1 MPCYVISLMRDN
13 KTNNSNSNINYNNI
27 LNNRIKKDTNN
38 LDQKFWSR
46 KQVAG
51 LLSVS
56 TMTIKR
62 YEKRGLLNPVILS
75 SRSIRYHSQDVQKLI
90 QQAEAA

>member
-13 KTNNSNSNINYNNI
+13 KTNNSNNNINYNNI

>member
-1 MPCYVISLMRDN
+1 MPCYVISLMRN
-13 KTNNSNSNINYNNI
+13 SKTNNSNNNINYNNI

-38 LDQKFWSR
+38 LELKLLSR
-46 KQVAG
+46 EQVAE

-56 TMTIKR
+56 KMTIKR
-62 YEKRGLLNPVILS
+62 FEKRGMLNPVILS
-75 SRSIRYHSQDVQKLI
+75 PRSIRYHSQDVQKLI

>member
-1 MPCYVISLMRDN
+1 MPCYVISLMRNN
-13 KTNNSNSNINYNNI
+13 KTNNNNNINYNNI

-38 LDQKFWSR
+38 LELKLLSR
-46 KQVAG
+46 EQVAE

-56 TMTIKR
+56 KMTIKR
-62 YEKRGLLNPVILS
+62 YEKRGMLHPVILS
-75 SRSIRYHSQDVQKLI
+75 SRSIRYHSQDVQKLV

>member
-1 MPCYVISLMRDN
+1 MPCYVISLMRNN
-13 KTNNSNSNINYNNI
+13 KTNNNNINYNNI

-38 LDQKFWSR
+38 LEPKLWSR
-46 KQVAG
+46 EQVAEI
-51 LLSVS
+51 LSVS
-56 TMTIKR
+56 RMTVKR
-62 YEKRGLLNPVILS
+62 LEKRGMLNPIILS